1 MKIKSINVVNYRNI
15 DGNSMVLHPESN
27 YLIGENNLGKSNFL
41 FLLDTVCNGKSFD
54 EKDFKNPD
62 MPIEVV
68 LELQLLPNELGFFG
82 DNFSPEDPTAIKL
95 RYTQKIDE
103 GYATCVSYDTGET
116 IQTKQLKKIHYI
128 KYDTNALP
136 SKELRID
143 TQKGAGLLV
152 GNIIDRYVEENA
164 DEESFLNSER
174 IENLREHINER
185 LNKIKSFKDYSIK
198 ATIASTPNEML
209 SKLFF
214 LSDGDRKIE
223 STGSGV
229 QFIAMATIN
238 VLCQIMNI
246 YKSKSVN
253 FEEHLYT
260 DDNGKKILPIILSV
274 DEPEVHLHP
283 FLQRSL
289 IRYYKRILQNKDND
303 FIELLRMCFG
313 IDGLD
318 GQLVIVTHSTDALVG
333 DYRNLIRFYLDEEKT
348 NIISG
353 VALNLKYANEKH
365 LLMHFPEIKEAF
377 YSKCVILIEGETE
390 YGCIHSF
397 AETLNV
403 SLDDLG
409 ICIINAGGEGSIK
422 PLKYLLNS
430 FSIPSVSIYDGD
442 VKGGRTPADDEFFT
456 NELCFEIEVVKHLY
470 TLNQTS
476 IIKQIVCDLDSKG
489 ENVVLDVDFVKK
501 PFEKMKLDISAYI
514 PKKLS
519 DILES
524 DATEFCNM
532 YATWYIKKKGVL
544 LGRIIGQ
551 ILEPEHI
558 PPCYV
563 DAIRKAEEVA
573 KNA

>member
-1 MKIKSINVVNYRNI
+1 MKIKSISVVNYRNI

-41 FLLDTVCNGKSFD
+41 FLLDTVCNGKAFD

-82 DNFSPEDPTAIKL
+82 DNFSPEDPTTIKL

-103 GYATCVSYDTGET
+103 SYATCVSCDTGES

-164 DEESFLNSER
+164 EEESFLNSER
-174 IENLREHINER
+174 IENLTEHINER

-198 ATIASTPNEML
+198 ATVAPTPNEML

-214 LSDGDRKIE
+214 LSDGERKIE

-289 IRYYKRILQNKDND
+289 IRYYKRILQNIDND

-333 DYRNLIRFYLDEEKT
+333 DYRNLVRFYQDNNATK
-348 NIISG
+348 IISG
-353 VALNLKYANEKH
+353 VSLNIIDENEKH

-377 YSKCVILIEGETE
+377 YAKCVILIEGQTE
-390 YGCIHSF
+390 YGCIPSF
-397 AETLNV
+397 SETLDI

-409 ICIINAGGEGSIK
+409 ISVINAGGEGTIK
-422 PLKYLLNS
+422 PLKYLLNA
-430 FSIPSVSIYDGD
+430 FSIPSIAIYDGD
-442 VKGGRTPADDEFFT
+442 VKAGKTPAPDEFFT

-470 TLNQTS
+470 NLGQTS
-476 IIKQIVCDLDSKG
+476 VIKQIVQELDSDA
-489 ENVVLDVDFVKK
+489 ENDILSKDYVKK
-501 PFEKMKLDISAYI
+501 PLTKMGIDISTYT

-519 DILES
+519 DIS
-524 DATEFCNM
+524 IDNANEFCNM
-532 YATWYIKKKGVL
+532 YSAWYMKKKGIL
-544 LGRIIGQ
+544 LGRLIGDTLTKEQ
-551 ILEPEHI
+551 I

-563 DAIRKAEEVA
+563 DAIKKAEEVA